1 MQGLRLWVMELVA
14 WMAGIS
20 GWRSLRLQAQADIR
34 QLRGELRKLLVIRIG
49 IEMRAGRLTP
59 KFRRLGKN
67 NPDLDRRLPH
77 RRFMRFMLRGVIIRS
92 IADARRVLERT
103 DAYVARC
110 ARNLRDG
117 VAERGCFWKVD
128 SVAGLIAIARAADA
142 WDTS

>member
-20 GWRSLRLQAQADIR
+20 GWRSLRIQAQADIR
-34 QLRGELRKLLVIRIG
+34 QLRQELRKLLVIRIG

-92 IADARRVLERT
+92 IADARRVLDRT

-117 VAERGCFWKVD
+117 VAERGCWWAR
-128 SVAGLIAIARAADA
+128 VAAAPVASIAHAADA
-142 WDTS
+142 PDTS